1 MRWVWIAVLVIF
13 GAVLVASGS
22 FEKIPIDLRDTVVE
36 NPITQ
41 IYLLNRVYDTVFEVL
56 IFSLAVLGVSFHMS
70 YLPAPE
76 EIKSISDVSIRIF
89 TRFIAFFLLVGSLY
103 LAIEGHVSP
112 GGGFSA
118 GVAGGTALALIAM
131 VEEFENFE
139 RKFERMRVHSLEKM
153 IMALFLFL
161 AFLILPGRNLIVLAN
176 VIVYLKVMLGSWIV
190 VYYFIKHRGLL

>member
-1 MRWVWIAVLVIF
+1 MKWVWITIFVVFCFAVL
-13 GAVLVASGS
+13 LNGS
-22 FEKIPIDLRDTVVE
+22 FEKVQGKFENPVVK

-139 RKFERMRVHSLEKM
+139 RKFERTRAYFLEKFIM
-153 IMALFLFL
+153 IVFLFL
-161 AFLILPGRNLIVLAN
+161 VVLILPGRNLIVPAN
-176 VIVYLKVMLGSWIV
+176 MVVYLKVMLGSWII

>member
-1 MRWVWIAVLVIF
+1 MRWVWTTVLIVFGIVLIAY
-13 GAVLVASGS
+13 GS
-22 FEKIPIDLRDTVVE
+22 FEKVSVDFKDLVVE

-56 IFSLAVLGVSFHMS
+56 IFSLAVLGVSLHMA
-70 YLPAPE
+70 YLPAPG

-103 LAIEGHVSP
+103 FAIEGHVSP

-131 VEEFENFE
+131 VEEFESFE
-139 RKFERMRVHSLEKM
+139 RKFEKAHVHSLEKM
-153 IMALFLFL
+153 IMVVFLFFVL
-161 AFLILPGRNLIVLAN
+161 LIFPGRNLIVPAN

>member
-1 MRWVWIAVLVIF
+1 MRWIWIAVLTVF
-13 GAVLVASGS
+13 GAMLVASGG
-22 FEKIPIDLRDTVVE
+22 FEKILIDLRDTVVE

-103 LAIEGHVSP
+103 LAVEGHVSP

-118 GVAGGTALALIAM
+118 GVAGGTALALIAL
-131 VEEFENFE
+131 VEDFENFE
-139 RKFERMRVHSLEKM
+139 RKFERTKAYFLEKFVM
-153 IMALFLFL
+153 IVFLFL
-161 AFLILPGRNLIVLAN
+161 VMLILPGRNLIVPAN

>member
-131 VEEFENFE
+131 VEG
-139 RKFERMRVHSLEKM
+139 KFERMRVHSLEKM

>member
-1 MRWVWIAVLVIF
+1 MRWIWIAALTIF
-13 GAVLVASGS
+13 GAVLVANGS
-22 FEKIPIDLRDTVVE
+22 FEKIPIDLRDSVVE

-131 VEEFENFE
+131 VEEFESFE
-139 RKFERMRVHSLEKM
+139 RKFEKMRVHSLEKM
-153 IMALFLFL
+153 IMVVFLF
-161 AFLILPGRNLIVLAN
+161 FVPLILSGKNLIVPAN